1 MDNRCPI
8 CGKDLGRRKLAYSIV
23 ARMDVDCP
31 HCQGGLTVHVHPAE
45 RALVLGGT
53 GAALALAVLSYV
65 AQSQALLL
73 AALVAGMAA
82 AGAMSALDRIWLRA
96 WPRYLPRQPRPGME

>member
-31 HCQGGLTVHVHPAE
+31 HCSGGLTVHLHPAE
-45 RALVLGGT
+45 RILVLGGA
-53 GAALALAVLSYV
+53 GAVLVLAALSYV

-73 AALVAGMAA
+73 AAVAVAMAA
-82 AGAMSALDRIWLRA
+82 GGAASALDRIWLRA
-96 WPRYLPRQPRPGME
+96 WPRYVPRQWRPGME